1 MRNQVPLSTRGI
13 DVNMNG
19 RKILG
24 SPFGPTPQSLA
35 YVTEAIV
42 REHDKMLDVLE
53 SPHMDPKVAHLILRM
68 CMAPR
73 LCYLMRTMPP
83 PLIDETL
90 RTFDARLQDT
100 FLKISRIPRHCL
112 SELALLQI
120 HLPLRLAG
128 MGIRTT
134 AFK

>member
-1 MRNQVPLSTRGI
+1 MRIAAQEFGLQLVPEKCFLTPGTNGIMDVELCRVHLGARGI
-13 DVNMNG
+13 DVNING

-35 YVTEAIV
+35 TLTEAIV
-42 REHDKMLDVLE
+42 RQHDKMLDVLE

-83 PLIDETL
+83 PLLDDSL
-90 RTFDARLQDT
+90 RAFDARLQGRSRGSRDT
-100 FLKISRIPRHCL
+100 
-112 SELALLQI
+112 A
-120 HLPLRLAG
+120 
-128 MGIRTT
+128 
-134 AFK
+134 